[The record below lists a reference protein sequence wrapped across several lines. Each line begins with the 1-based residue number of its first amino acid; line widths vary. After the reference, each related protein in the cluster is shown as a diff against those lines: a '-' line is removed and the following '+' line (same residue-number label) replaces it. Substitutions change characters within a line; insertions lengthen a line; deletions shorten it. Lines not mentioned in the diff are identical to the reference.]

1 MLNATQKEIHARV
14 TSHQAGLGQSS
25 LHEWHECL
33 LSDSYLKQHGDT
45 SKFVQHR
52 QLLNLIS
59 FNFNPLQSKMAP
71 HVIEG
76 NGQAIEPTSKSIAA
90 KDVPVTTL
98 ESPSTVQN
106 LAQLLAKAAA
116 STAGL
121 TFYTPGAEVSCVSYA
136 ELQSRATE
144 KARLLSRIDGI
155 SASSIILLH
164 FENHHDTILWFWAA
178 TLTGLLPA
186 ISTPFVH
193 DPAQRMKHLRHLKT
207 LLQEP
212 VVLTT
217 ERLVPDFLDT
227 DELRVLPVEV
237 LDKAANSDGLAD
249 RLPLC
254 GAEKQ
259 AQDPAVLMLTS
270 GSTGSAKAVPLRHG
284 QLLTALQGKKE
295 HHGTE
300 PGDVFLTWVGLD
312 HVASLCEIHLHASP

>member
-1 MLNATQKEIHARV
+1 
-14 TSHQAGLGQSS
+14 
-25 LHEWHECL
+25 
-33 LSDSYLKQHGDT
+33 
-45 SKFVQHR
+45 
-52 QLLNLIS
+52 
-59 FNFNPLQSKMAP
+59 MAP

-144 KARLLSRIDGI
+144 KARLLSRTDGI